1 MRVYE
6 TTSNFSYK
14 DKVESRYAGY
24 TYTNVATDVKE
35 AIANTETKINRDFDH
50 VSSLDIEEC
59 SLICHIDGE

>member
-6 TTSNFSYK
+6 TTSNFWYNNKGKSQY
-14 DKVESRYAGY
+14 SGY

-35 AIANTETKINRDFDH
+35 AIANTETRINRDFDH